1 MQIMMSLPNPIYH
14 RQQGAALLIGLLLL
28 LIMTVLALSSSNV
41 SILQERMAG
50 NVTQLN
56 LAFQEAERTLR
67 EIESR
72 VAEIAEGGSGGLGV
86 IPMWGDGSTGVGMDL
101 LPFDC
106 SMSAPVSWGWNGTPP
121 WRTAPTTGN
130 PYLILDLSD
139 YVAGGDVFAS
149 ACRPVSEVGMTT
161 AGEYFLIVARG
172 QSPDGTAE
180 AIVQSIFFWPQ

>member
-1 MQIMMSLPNPIYH
+1 MMSLPNPNYH

-67 EIESR
+67 EIETR

-86 IPMWGDGSTGVGMDL
+86 IPMWGDAGVGNL
-101 LPFDC
+101 LPSDC
-106 SMSAPVSWGWNGTPP
+106 SMSAPVGWNWNTSTP
-121 WRTAPTTGN
+121 WQTAPTTGN
-130 PYLILDLSD
+130 DFLILDLSD
-139 YVAGGDVFAS
+139 YISGGQVFAS

-172 QSPDGTAE
+172 QSPDGSAE
-180 AIVQSIFFWPQ
+180 AIVQSIFFWPL